1 MKTSFLLTTLLS
13 AAVTFVPALS
23 YADDA
28 DKAACVDLD
37 EGDDC
42 TRGDGGP
49 GVCIPDESDPDVLTC
64 DDDPSEDGGG
74 GGHADRLGGA
84 ATDFFADQFD
94 TAEEGAD
101 EVVEF
106 AACWRQFEWAAIEE
120 LEAEVGLE
128 LQDLAGD
135 GGLLDA
141 VGDVPDGLHD
151 ATEPGDIVEQLEV
164 MDVEHREEK
173 GWMTGVVK
181 VLVGV

>member
-74 GGHADRLGGA
+74 GGSSSDSGGA
-84 ATDFFADQFD
+84 GCAIGSGPS
-94 TAEEGAD
+94 GAP
-101 EVVEF
+101 
-106 AACWRQFEWAAIEE
+106 
-120 LEAEVGLE
+120 L
-128 LQDLAGD
+128 LA
-135 GGLLDA
+135 
-141 VGDVPDGLHD
+141 V
-151 ATEPGDIVEQLEV
+151 
-164 MDVEHREEK
+164 
-173 GWMTGVVK
+173 
-181 VLVGV
+181 VGVALAAAGLGSRRRRHPRA